1 MTQDE
6 VRTALAG
13 IASELETALEDE
25 NADRQILCEVTLDK
39 IDALITVLDNN
50 R

>member
-6 VRTALAG
+6 IRSALAG
-13 IASELETALEDE
+13 IAAELEESLEDE
-25 NADRQILCEVTLDK
+25 NADRQILCEVTIDK